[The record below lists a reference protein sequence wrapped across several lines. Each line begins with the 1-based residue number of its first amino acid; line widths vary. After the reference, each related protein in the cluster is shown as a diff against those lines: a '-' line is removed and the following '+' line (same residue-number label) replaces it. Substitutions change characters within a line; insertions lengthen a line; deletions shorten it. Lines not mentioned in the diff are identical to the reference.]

1 MAVSLA
7 FDSVAA
13 ARGGTALRSGG
24 AHAPRADQQHHH
36 HRPVGAAPARVPQ
49 PQRQADGLA
58 PLEEVGT
65 TQRFA
70 AGSIIVFEGDDVLD
84 CFRVVSGA
92 VRLSKLTVDGRRQVL
107 DFRVRGEFLGIPGLD
122 IHAWTAEAICDVEL
136 RRYPLRRLEALVETR
151 PGLARRLL
159 ALAARELKAAQ
170 DQMLLLGRKHAHE
183 RLASFLL
190 RMAAAAGQDD
200 PRPGAAFDL
209 PMSRNDI
216 ADHLG
221 LTVETVSRAFTA
233 LRRDGTIALPRP
245 NRVVLLRPVALGEL
259 AEGNLDERRAG

>member
-7 FDSVAA
+7 FDGAA
-13 ARGGTALRSGG
+13 PRGGTRYIDG
-24 AHAPRADQQHHH
+24 AHAARTGRYGPTD
-36 HRPVGAAPARVPQ
+36 AAPAFART
-49 PQRQADGLA
+49 PQRADGLA
-58 PLEEVGT
+58 LLEEVGT

-70 AGSIIVFEGDDVLD
+70 AGAIIVHEGDDVVD
-84 CFRVVSGA
+84 CFRVVAGA
-92 VRLSKLTVDGRRQVL
+92 VRLSRLTLDGRRQVL
-107 DFRVRGEFLGIPGLD
+107 DFRVPGELLGIPGLD
-122 IHAWTAEAICDVEL
+122 VHAWTAEAIGDVEL
-136 RRYPLRRLEALVETR
+136 RRYPRRRLEALVEAR
-151 PGLARRLL
+151 PGLARQLL

-190 RMAAAAGQDD
+190 RMAAAAGQDE

-233 LRRDGTIALPRP
+233 LRRDGILALPRP
-245 NRVVLLRPVALGEL
+245 ARVVLLRPAALGEI
-259 AEGNLDERRAG
+259 AEGNLDERLAG

>member
-7 FDSVAA
+7 FDGVAA
-13 ARGGTALRSGG
+13 RRGGTPHGGG
-24 AHAPRADQQHHH
+24 AQTLRTCHRPADPALARAPRAD
-36 HRPVGAAPARVPQ
+36 GIE
-49 PQRQADGLA
+49 L
-58 PLEEVGT
+58 LEEVGM

-70 AGSIIVFEGDDVLD
+70 PGSIIAYEGDDVLD
-84 CFRVVSGA
+84 CFKVLAGA
-92 VRLSKLTVDGRRQVL
+92 VRLSKLTIDGRRQVL
-107 DFRVRGEFLGIPGLD
+107 DFRVPGEFLGIPGLD
-122 IHAWTAEAICDVEL
+122 VHAWTAEAVGEVEI
-136 RRYPLRRLEALVETR
+136 RRYPRRRLEALIEAW
-151 PGLARRLL
+151 PGLARHLL

-190 RMAAAAGQDD
+190 RMAAAAGQRDA
-200 PRPGAAFDL
+200 RTGAAFDL

-245 NRVVLLRPVALGEL
+245 NRVVLLRPAALREL
-259 AEGNLDERRAG
+259 AEGSLEERLAG